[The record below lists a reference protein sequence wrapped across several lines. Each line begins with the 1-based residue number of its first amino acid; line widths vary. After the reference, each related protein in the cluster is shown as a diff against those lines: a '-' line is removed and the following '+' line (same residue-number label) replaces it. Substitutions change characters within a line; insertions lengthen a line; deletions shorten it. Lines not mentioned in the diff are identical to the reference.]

1 MSIEK
6 KYILVVEDNPVA
18 SKIVN
23 LHLRILGCQIDN
35 ADDGDK
41 AIEMAIKNRYDGICM
56 DIGLPTVSG
65 LDACIAIRKYEAEQ
79 GLLPVP
85 IIAVTANNSAEQKQ
99 KYLKAGMQEVFS
111 KPFSKE
117 KAEQLLALCK

>member
-1 MSIEK
+1 MK
-6 KYILVVEDNPVA
+6 KYILVVEDNPLA

-23 LHLRILGCQIDN
+23 VFLGSLSCQIDN
-35 ADDGDK
+35 VDDGDK

-85 IIAVTANNSAEQKQ
+85 IIAVTANDSPEKKQ
-99 KYLKAGMQEVFS
+99 QYLEAGMQEVFS
-111 KPFSKE
+111 KPFTME
-117 KAEQLLALCK
+117 KAELFFALCK